1 MKTLVN
7 TLLLTDTK
15 KRPRVHEILAMPII
29 KGRIKEFLTTTI
41 ANIEFNHTVI
51 HKKDLYQIHN
61 EQKDNN
67 NKGNNL
73 RSNSRASIDSGEDKK
88 SVKSN
93 SRPNLS
99 IADENKEEKDKAKA
113 EELAK
118 KQRLIQEEKEK
129 EKIKRDQEKTERA
142 RKEQE
147 RAKLREK
154 EIREKELRE
163 KEQQKLRDLKNSAQ
177 RDNSRPNTPSYNL
190 KNNEN
195 VKYVSNP
202 KIKLE
207 SPRLASPSI
216 QLKSPKPRLQ
226 SPSPRLKSPSPKLP
240 NIKQR
245 PLSSRNQDNVKGFNI
260 QDQVNNHISNN
271 SNGIPKYENNVYDCR
286 PSSKL
291 AAQKD

>member
-1 MKTLVN
+1 MKI
-7 TLLLTDTK
+7 K
-15 KRPRVHEILAMPII
+15 KKKI
-29 KGRIKEFLTTTI
+29 KPKPK
-41 ANIEFNHTVI
+41 NW
-51 HKKDLYQIHN
+51 Q
-61 EQKDNN
+61 
-67 NKGNNL
+67 
-73 RSNSRASIDSGEDKK
+73 
-88 SVKSN
+88 
-93 SRPNLS
+93 
-99 IADENKEEKDKAKA
+99 
-113 EELAK
+113 K

-177 RDNSRPNTPSYNL
+177 RENSRPNTPSYNL

-202 KIKLE
+202 KLIKLE

-245 PLSSRNQDNVKGFNI
+245 PMSSRNQDNVKGFNI
-260 QDQVNNHISNN
+260 QDQVNNHFSNN

>member
-67 NKGNNL
+67 KGNNL

-118 KQRLIQEEKEK
+118 KTTI
-129 EKIKRDQEKTERA
+129 
-142 RKEQE
+142 
-147 RAKLREK
+147 
-154 EIREKELRE
+154 
-163 KEQQKLRDLKNSAQ
+163 
-177 RDNSRPNTPSYNL
+177 NSRRERKR
-190 KNNEN
+190 KN
-195 VKYVSNP
+195 
-202 KIKLE
+202 
-207 SPRLASPSI
+207 
-216 QLKSPKPRLQ
+216 
-226 SPSPRLKSPSPKLP
+226 
-240 NIKQR
+240 
-245 PLSSRNQDNVKGFNI
+245 
-260 QDQVNNHISNN
+260 
-271 SNGIPKYENNVYDCR
+271 
-286 PSSKL
+286 
-291 AAQKD
+291 

>member
-1 MKTLVN
+1 MK
-7 TLLLTDTK
+7 
-15 KRPRVHEILAMPII
+15 
-29 KGRIKEFLTTTI
+29 
-41 ANIEFNHTVI
+41 
-51 HKKDLYQIHN
+51 Y
-61 EQKDNN
+61 
-67 NKGNNL
+67 
-73 RSNSRASIDSGEDKK
+73 
-88 SVKSN
+88 
-93 SRPNLS
+93 
-99 IADENKEEKDKAKA
+99 DKAKA

-118 KQRLIQEEKEK
+118 KQRQIQEEKEK
-129 EKIKRDQEKTERA
+129 EKIKREQEKAEKA

-147 RAKLREK
+147 RAKLRIEK
-154 EIREKELRE
+154 ELREKELRE

-177 RDNSRPNTPSYNL
+177 RENSRPNTPSYNL

-202 KIKLE
+202 KLIKLE

-245 PLSSRNQDNVKGFNI
+245 PMSSRNQDNVKGFNI
-260 QDQVNNHISNN
+260 QDQVNNHFSNN